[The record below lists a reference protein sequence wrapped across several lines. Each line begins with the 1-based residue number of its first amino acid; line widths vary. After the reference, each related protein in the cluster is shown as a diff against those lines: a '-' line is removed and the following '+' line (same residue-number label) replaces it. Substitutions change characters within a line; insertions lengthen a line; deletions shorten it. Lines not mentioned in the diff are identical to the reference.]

1 LPAVT
6 QELALECGIAI
17 SAEVQTEELAMAIG
31 YAESLESRSA
41 QAAAY
46 GGLIDA
52 IGGVATV
59 ILAIIALTGFNQPMM
74 AAIATIVF
82 GGALLI
88 QAGTILSEYAHA
100 IHPAASAVATE
111 ERFGSGGLSVMFLVG
126 AAGIVL
132 GVLALLGIA
141 SSALTAV
148 AVIAFGSALVLSSSS
163 VKQLYSLQS
172 ASTARATT
180 PSGSE
185 LLADEMASGS
195 AGIQLVVGLTAIVLG
210 ILAVAGSNP
219 DLLTIVA
226 LLVLGASLVLTGS
239 TLSGLVLSFMKP
251 PRMSTSTGMRSV
263 P

>member
-148 AVIAFGSALVLSSSS
+148 AVIAFGSAC
-163 VKQLYSLQS
+163 
-172 ASTARATT
+172 
-180 PSGSE
+180 E

-251 PRMSTSTGMRSV
+251 PRMPTSTGMRSV